1 MGTNYDAIATDYQEA
16 KQSPWRL
23 EVELW
28 SLFQRLGDV
37 SGLRVLD
44 LACGEGFYT
53 RRLRLRGAE
62 RVVGVDLSAGMI
74 ALAEDQEQRNPLGIE
89 YVVEDARK
97 LALGEQFDVVFASY
111 LLNYAQTEQDLEEM
125 ARAIS
130 AHLVAGGHFV
140 TVNNNP
146 AQALDSYGS
155 TREYGFVKQAGATP
169 LRPGTPI
176 TYTCFLD
183 GGRSVQFDNYWLPV
197 ETHERALRTAGLGR
211 IRWHAIDVSPEG
223 ERSRGRAYWQPL
235 LDAQPVIC
243 LDCWT

>member
-1 MGTNYDAIATDYQEA
+1 LGTNYDNIAADYQEA

-28 SLFQRLGDV
+28 SLFQLLGDV
-37 SGLRVLD
+37 TDLRVLD

-53 RRLRLRGAE
+53 RRLRQRGAA

-74 ALAEDQEQRNPLGIE
+74 ELARSQEQREPLGIE

-111 LLNYAQTEQDLEEM
+111 LLNYAQTAQDLQEM
-125 ARAIS
+125 ANTIS
-130 AHLVAGGHFV
+130 GHLVSGGHFV

-146 AQALDSYGS
+146 AQSLASYAA
-155 TREYGFVKQAGATP
+155 TRPYGFVKAAAGP
-169 LRPGTPI
+169 LREGTPI

-183 GGRSVQFDNYWLPV
+183 EQRSVQFDNYYLAL
-197 ETHERALRTAGLGR
+197 ETHERALRAAGLGQ
-211 IRWHAIDVSPEG
+211 IRWHPVRLSPDG
-223 ERSRGRAYWQPL
+223 LRTQGAGYWQPL
-235 LDAQPVIC
+235 LDAQPIVC
-243 LDCWT
+243 LECWS